1 MQEFGTTDIDKNFL
15 ERLPGRSVVAVDW
28 VTGNVYFVDTT
39 PYDQRIRVCHVKRKR
54 CASLLKLPSDATVT
68 ALIVEPSSSRMFYC
82 VTRKLES
89 VIWTANLAGRHV
101 TDLATVRNCT
111 GLAADSFKKKLY
123 VAETGPAHIIRMDYE
138 GENFNK
144 ILSDHPRLQAPHGL
158 VIFEDY
164 IYYLEANSFR
174 LSRCQL
180 YGAKHCETY
189 VYRVFDANT
198 FVIRHESIQR
208 DDIVNECEDVVCDNI
223 CAVDEDGPKC
233 LCDDGALAKRGKVR
247 FQNTNSSP
255 YPESD
260 PTVEMHPSSSVSH
273 EFINPLQFVRN
284 MWYGPFRKDRRPNV
298 ISGLPVTTPA
308 SPPQPDF
315 SDTES
320 DLDDKE
326 SQRILKYN

>member
-1 MQEFGTTDIDKNFL
+1 
-15 ERLPGRSVVAVDW
+15 
-28 VTGNVYFVDTT
+28 
-39 PYDQRIRVCHVKRKR
+39 
-54 CASLLKLPSDATVT
+54 VT
-68 ALIVEPSSSRMFYC
+68 AFIVEPSSSRMFYC
-82 VTRKLES
+82 ITRKLES

-111 GLAADSFKKKLY
+111 GLAADSFKQKLY
-123 VAETGPAHIIRMDYE
+123 VAETGPANIIRMDYE

-144 ILSDHPRLQAPHGL
+144 ILTDHPRLQAPHGL
-158 VIFEDY
+158 EIFEDY

-180 YGAKHCETY
+180 YGSKHCETY

-208 DDIVNECEDVVCDNI
+208 DDLLNDCDDVVCDNI
-223 CAVDEDGPKC
+223 CAMDEDGPKC
-233 LCDDGALAKRGKVR
+233 LCNDGALAKGGKC
-247 FQNTNSSP
+247 
-255 YPESD
+255 PEVDKKLVPLFNGWSYEELASAHSVSF
-260 PTVEMHPSSSVSH
+260 TIIIGVLILIAIYLGVFVYYHFVSVSH
-273 EFINPLQFVRN
+273 EFINPLQYVRN
-284 MWYGPFRKDRRPNV
+284 MWYGPFKKDRRPNN
-298 ISGLPVTTPA
+298 ISGLPVTTAA